1 MADKDLLRFPADQY
15 TVETTTAKTASG
27 VKKITYRAYEHLQYV
42 ENPVDVEYQSLDV
55 WVPEA
60 VDGKPVD
67 TKNAPILFVI
77 GVGGYMSCNNYHKGM
92 MMPPP
97 GGDMPGG
104 PGGPGGPDGM
114 PPMGG
119 PGGPGGVLPGLGG
132 AEGPGENK
140 AIAMAYGFV
149 IVAPGCRGRDCQRPD
164 GTYFGKAPAAIV
176 DLKAA
181 VRYIRHNRGIL
192 PGNPERIL
200 STGGS
205 AGGALSCLLAASG
218 NHPLFAPYL
227 KELGAAEE
235 RDDIFASASY
245 SPIINLE
252 NADGAYE
259 WQYGPIPCAGAA
271 TGPIKIIPG
280 LVDQELS
287 AQLKGIFEVYQ
298 DSLKLQGRN
307 GFGTITAGNLE
318 EYLLKAYL
326 IPEASR
332 YLLALPEGARKEYL
346 AAQPWIAF
354 DGKTAS
360 FTFEGFLNHCG
371 RMKGLPA
378 FDDFGKEMAE
388 PDLFGTE
395 TVKTRHF
402 TTFSLRHDPSETATE
417 LAEDLKIIINM
428 MNPMYFALG
437 NNPGCAPHW
446 WMRHGACDK
455 DTSLPIVIDMATAL
469 ENIGKDVNARLIWDG
484 GHCADD
490 DTDGLMLWM
499 KAMC

>member
-1 MADKDLLRFPADQY
+1 MEEKDLLRFPAEAY
-15 TVETTTAKTASG
+15 TLEEATAKTASG
-27 VKKITYRAYEHLQYV
+27 MKKITYRAYEHLQYV
-42 ENPVDVEYQSLDV
+42 KNPVDAEYQSLDV
-55 WVPEA
+55 WVPETI
-60 VDGKPVD
+60 DGAPVD
-67 TKNAPILFVI
+67 TANAPILFVI

-104 PGGPGGPDGM
+104 PEGM

-140 AIAMAYGFV
+140 NLAMAYGFV
-149 IVAPGCRGRDCQRPD
+149 IVAPGCRGRDCQQPD

-181 VRYIRHNRGIL
+181 VRYIRHNKGVM

-218 NHPLFAPYL
+218 NHPLFESYL
-227 KELGAAEE
+227 REIGAAEE

-259 WQYGPIPCAGAA
+259 WQYGKIPCGGAA
-271 TGPIKIIPG
+271 TGPIQITPG
-280 LVDQELS
+280 LVDQDLS
-287 AQLKGIFEVYQ
+287 AQLKVIFETYQ

-307 GFGTITAGNLE
+307 GFGVITAKNLE
-318 EYLLKAYL
+318 DYLLKVYL

-332 YLLALPEGARKEYL
+332 YLAALDKDAQKAYL
-346 AAQPWIAF
+346 AQNPWMTF
-354 DGKTAS
+354 DGSTAD
-360 FTFEGFLNHCG
+360 FTFEGFVTHCG

-378 FDDFGKEMAE
+378 FDDFHKEMAE

-402 TTFSLRHDPSETATE
+402 TEFSLRHDPSETVTE
-417 LAEDLKIIINM
+417 LSEDLKVIINM
-428 MNPMYFALG
+428 MNPMYFALQD
-437 NNPGCAPHW
+437 NPGCAPHW

-455 DTSLPIVIDMATAL
+455 DTSLPVVTNMATAL

-490 DTDGLMLWM
+490 DSEGLMRWM